1 MNVNVRSAKV
11 EDLNVLTTFLEKAN
25 VNKNGIKDIL
35 DTCLI
40 MEDEHGAVK
49 ATLGMER
56 FGVSGLLRSLVMTAD
71 TSEHD
76 LLRLFQEM
84 FLLASQQGVKDL
96 YLATNKLGA
105 MRFVEV
111 LGFEMVDKDQL
122 PMAFA
127 GSDHVKHILTVD
139 NSVFLKRHLALQ

>member
-1 MNVNVRSAKV
+1 MNTIVREAKV
-11 EDLNVLTTFLEKAN
+11 EDLGLLTSFLEKAN
-25 VNKNGIKDIL
+25 VNKNGIVEMIDSF
-35 DTCLI
+35 LI
-40 MEDEHGAVK
+40 MEDEDGKVK

-71 TSEHD
+71 TAEHN
-76 LLRLFQEM
+76 LLRLFHEM
-84 FLLASQQGVKDL
+84 FLLATNQGVKDL

-111 LGFEMVDKDQL
+111 LGFETVDKDQL

-127 GSDHVKHILTVD
+127 QSEHVSHILTVD
-139 NSVFLKRHLALQ
+139 NSVFLKRHVAL